1 MGARSVTIRGAL
13 RVAIIVG
20 TLVYF
25 GVAFSHVIRTFD
37 APTKSFLS
45 NNGAQDQEVK
55 NGESIH
61 RSSTRRRVADSAEL
75 LLAYL
80 IGYGLLAAAL
90 SPAGVLLHEIGGD
103 AERDANS

>member
-1 MGARSVTIRGAL
+1 VGARSVTIRGAL
-13 RVAIIVG
+13 RVTMIVG

-37 APTKSFLS
+37 APPTSFS
-45 NNGAQDQEVK
+45 SKNGLQDQEVK
-55 NGESIH
+55 KGESIQ
-61 RSSTRRRVADSAEL
+61 RSSTRRRVAESAEL

-90 SPAGVLLHEIGGD
+90 SPVGVLLHEIGGG